1 MSSVRKAHIKSRI
14 TGHHANNYKY
24 AIGEELKCK
33 LEGQN
38 KYNSHAIAV
47 LVEETQKSNK
57 KSKKTDRETLFGRF
71 PDVLLEVLFPLI
83 TNKKIDFIRATVSEN
98 HKLAPEGKW
107 VRGRVIEI
115 SSIYNIYGPKIWK
128 KKSVREII
136 KYCAC

>member
-1 MSSVRKAHIKSRI
+1 M
-14 TGHHANNYKY
+14 
-24 AIGEELKCK
+24 
-33 LEGQN
+33 
-38 KYNSHAIAV
+38 
-47 LVEETQKSNK
+47 LVEETQQSNK
-57 KSKKTDRETLFGRF
+57 KSKKPDRETLLGRF

-83 TNKKIDFIRATVSEN
+83 ASKKIDFIRATVSEN